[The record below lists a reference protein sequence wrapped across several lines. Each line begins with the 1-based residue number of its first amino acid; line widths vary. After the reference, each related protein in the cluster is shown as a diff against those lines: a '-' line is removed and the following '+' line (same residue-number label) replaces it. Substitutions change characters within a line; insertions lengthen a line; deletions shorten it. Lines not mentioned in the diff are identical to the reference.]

1 LSVLSSLPPRPRSAL
16 DPHSFPTRR
25 SSDLFCLD
33 VVTVCRWEKKFQKE
47 GAQGLMKKQ
56 AIKGIKKRQK
66 KQEQAELQQEN
77 KRLSEE
83 NYRLRMEYDYLKKV
97 NALIKKREKPE

>member
-1 LSVLSSLPPRPRSAL
+1 
-16 DPHSFPTRR
+16 
-25 SSDLFCLD
+25 
-33 VVTVCRWEKKFQKE
+33 
-47 GAQGLMKKQ
+47 MKKQ

-83 NYRLRMEYDYLKKV
+83 NYRLRMENDYLKK
-97 NALIKKREKPE
+97 IKRLNSEAGKNPNKRCRGCHYRIKAGVSSGSFT